1 MLIKELSE
9 EERPREKLLQQGPE
23 SLRDA
28 ELLAIFLRTG
38 IQGRSAI
45 GLAEDLLATFGN
57 LRALMQ
63 ASQAEFCQAKGL
75 GPAKYAQL
83 QAVVEMARRHL
94 KSGIERGDAFES
106 PNMVRD
112 FLRAQLRDSP
122 YERFV
127 GLFLDNRH
135 RLIRY
140 EELFRGTIDSA
151 SVHPREIVRRTLE
164 LNAAALI
171 VAHNHPSGLAE
182 PSQSD
187 IAITRRLKDALGL
200 IDVRLLDHLVVGE
213 LDVTS
218 LAERGQI

>member
-1 MLIKELSE
+1 MQIKELPE

-23 SLRDA
+23 SLKDA

-38 IQGRSAI
+38 IQGKSAI
-45 GLAEDLLATFGN
+45 ELAEDLLATFGS
-57 LRALMQ
+57 LRVLMR
-63 ASQAEFCQAKGL
+63 ASQDEFCQAKGL

-94 KSGIERGDAFES
+94 KSGFEHGDAMES
-106 PNMVRD
+106 PSMVRD

-122 YERFV
+122 FERFM

-151 SVHPREIVRRTLE
+151 SVYPREIVRRALE

-171 VAHNHPSGLAE
+171 VAHNHPSGVAE

-187 IAITRRLKDALGL
+187 ISITRRLKDALGL